1 MANCFDR
8 GTLRRLGAVA
18 IGLAAF
24 CAVMLDGMPAQA
36 APDVLRP
43 GTHPWWFAGGI
54 GPSFGVAGRGGYG
67 HSWRNQF
74 NFTEEI
80 GGHFSGE
87 FEGPALGAHFQQGLG
102 NHFFR
107 STIGIRFWYDI
118 QVVDDLGLYIAP
130 DAQLGWTYID
140 AGGDDHF
147 MNLQFGA
154 AGRLILGDRGM
165 VFARVA
171 CFDFN
176 FGDTYWWMNYNL
188 ILGGGV
194 TW

>member
-1 MANCFDR
+1 MAN
-8 GTLRRLGAVA
+8 GSGKNTIRRLGAA
-18 IGLAAF
+18 ALGLTAF
-24 CAVMLDGMPAQA
+24 CMVLLAGAPAQA

-54 GPSFGVAGRGGYG
+54 GPAFGVTSEYGRGWGS
-67 HSWRNQF
+67 HWNQF
-74 NFTEEI
+74 ALTEEI

-87 FEGPALGAHFQQGLG
+87 FEGPALGAHFQQGFG

-107 STIGIRFWYDI
+107 STIGLRFWYDI

-130 DAQLGWTYID
+130 DGQLGWTYID
-140 AGGDDHF
+140 TPGGDHF
-147 MNLQFGA
+147 LNFQFGA

-176 FGDTYWWMNYNL
+176 FGDIWWLNYNL